1 MFVTLL
7 ARLRPLQEKKRA
19 IVEAALAEG
28 ADASAAANRLTMDDL
43 FFLFGG
49 SGS

>member
-1 MFVTLL
+1 MMFLYS
-7 ARLRPLQEKKRA
+7 LQEKKRA

-49 SGS
+49 GSN

>member
-1 MFVTLL
+1 VPC
-7 ARLRPLQEKKRA
+7 AGYNSQEKKRA

-49 SGS
+49 GGS